1 MDLTSANMSYA
12 SSYTRRG
19 CSEQKQHDQDGQRLL
34 SPAAASVSAS
44 GNDTQDAPLRQRR
57 PTSQLTSGRRKSIV
71 NHFMEGEEALLLKM
85 DQFLTELE
93 RRLGHFD
100 NLGDYSFD
108 ASIARAFATL
118 QTVRERCSLVSGE
131 MIGAGRRR
139 LQIMVETVDARYHE
153 ALAAAESMNEK
164 ARMGIELLD
173 SILDDFEDRAVKM
186 RDQSIANATDAA
198 ESFMDEGRRVMDKG
212 LEKARGVVNEG
223 FEQARHAKESLED
236 TIQNAIARAREKGHL
251 TYNELPV
258 PWRVNPHIHSGYRFR
273 ETTLGCVR
281 SMFDISNET
290 VNIWTHALGL
300 VIVLS
305 LAFYFHPTS
314 ADFALYTKT
323 DMFIAGVFLFA
334 ACKCLICST
343 VWHTM
348 CCHADQGLMECFACV
363 DYTGISLLIAAS
375 IMTTEYTVFYCEP
388 VSRWSYITATMVL
401 GLIGVILPWNPR
413 FNQQNMAWVRVAF
426 FIGLG
431 ATGFLPIFQV
441 IYTRGLQ
448 WALDFYSDSNLMKSL
463 TVYVIGAIIYASK
476 VPERWYPGAF
486 DYFGNAHN
494 LWHVAVLGG
503 IIYHF
508 FAMQQHFSGA
518 FLRAQE
524 GCPAY

>member
-1 MDLTSANMSYA
+1 MDFTSANMSYA
-12 SSYTRRG
+12 SSYTKKD
-19 CSEQKQHDQDGQRLL
+19 CSEQQQQQDGQSLL
-34 SPAAASVSAS
+34 LPSLAAAS
-44 GNDTQDAPLRQRR
+44 GNDTQDAQPRQRR
-57 PTSQLTSGRRKSIV
+57 PTSQLAAGRRKSIV
-71 NHFMEGEEALLLKM
+71 NHFMDGEEALLLKM

-93 RRLGHFD
+93 RRLQHFE
-100 NLGDYSFD
+100 NLSDYSID
-108 ASIARAFATL
+108 ASVARTFATL
-118 QTVRERCSLVSGE
+118 QAVRERCSQVSGE
-131 MIGAGRRR
+131 FMGAGRKR
-139 LQIMVETVDARYHE
+139 LQVMVETLDARYHD
-153 ALAAAESMNEK
+153 AMAAAESMNEK
-164 ARMGIELLD
+164 ARVGIELLD
-173 SILDDFEDRAVKM
+173 DMLDDFETRAVKM
-186 RDQSIANATDAA
+186 RDQGIANATDAA
-198 ESFMDEGRRVMDKG
+198 ESFMDEGRKVMDKG
-212 LEKARGVVNEG
+212 LERARGVVNEG

-236 TIQNAIARAREKGHL
+236 TVQKAIARARERGHL
-251 TYNELPV
+251 TYNELPI
-258 PWRVNPHIHSGYRFR
+258 PWRVNPHIRSGYRFR

-281 SMFDISNET
+281 SIFGVSNET

-300 VIVLS
+300 VIVLAI
-305 LAFYFHPTS
+305 AFYFYPTS

-348 CCHADQGLMECFACV
+348 SCHADQGLMECFACV

-401 GLIGVILPWNPR
+401 GIIGVILPWNPR

-426 FIGLG
+426 FVGLG

-441 IYTRGLQ
+441 IYTRGFQ
-448 WALDFYSDSNLMKSL
+448 WALDFYSDSNLLKSL

-503 IIYHF
+503 IVYHF
-508 FAMQQHFSGA
+508 LAMQQHFSGA
-518 FLRAQE
+518 FQRALE